1 MWPRCVTGLFECV
14 FAEERAVPLHMH
26 GPDGVRCYTRL
37 KTVTARRPDGSKGA
51 EFTMPTM
58 K

>member
-1 MWPRCVTGLFECV
+1 
-14 FAEERAVPLHMH
+14 MH

-37 KTVTARRPDGSKGA
+37 KTVTARRPEGSRGA